1 VGLEEGP
8 LSHTEI
14 SSSSEYESESETS
27 TGSAL
32 PLYTSPPP
40 PSPPID
46 SPPPYPIMSQH
57 DLHAIIRQQQ
67 EQLAAMQAQIQALLA
82 AGGGGA
88 GGAERGMAG
97 HKVEVATPAIFNGEA
112 GKVGGFVTACRLYLR
127 MKMREAT
134 VEEQVFWV
142 LSHIQ
147 GGSADIWKE
156 NVMEELEAGEIEY
169 ETVEEFLMNL
179 KKEFGG
185 GEEEAV
191 KVAELRKLEQGGKT
205 MEEYVQEFKRAA
217 RGSGYEGRPL
227 VEEFKRGI
235 NGGIRR
241 KLMEAENPP
250 TSIEQWYKR
259 ATALDR
265 NWRESRREEERLRKK
280 EIGGGGQKQEKQ
292 SLPRPLVWQRRQ
304 PLPQQATT
312 GPAPMEGV
320 ERTNAVVVRGQGQ
333 GAGIPPRRDPF
344 AMEVDRGRN
353 CYACGG
359 FGHMAR
365 NCRNRGRVMRRV
377 EIGGGR
383 FKGNIEQIRHLKEVE
398 NLEALD

>member
-1 VGLEEGP
+1 
-8 LSHTEI
+8 
-14 SSSSEYESESETS
+14 
-27 TGSAL
+27 
-32 PLYTSPPP
+32 
-40 PSPPID
+40 
-46 SPPPYPIMSQH
+46 
-57 DLHAIIRQQQ
+57 
-67 EQLAAMQAQIQALLA
+67 
-82 AGGGGA
+82 
-88 GGAERGMAG
+88 
-97 HKVEVATPAIFNGEA
+97 
-112 GKVGGFVTACRLYLR
+112 
-127 MKMREAT
+127 
-134 VEEQVFWV
+134 
-142 LSHIQ
+142 
-147 GGSADIWKE
+147 
-156 NVMEELEAGEIEY
+156 MEELESGEMEY
-169 ETVEEFLMNL
+169 ETAEEFLTVL

-191 KVAELRKLEQGGKT
+191 KAAELRKLEQGGRT
-205 MEEYVQEFKRAA
+205 MEEFVQEFKRAA

-227 VEEFKRGI
+227 IEEFKRGM

-241 KLMEAENPP
+241 KLMELENPL
-250 TSIEQWYKR
+250 TSIELWYRR

-280 EIGGGGQKQEKQ
+280 EVGGGGQKQERQ

-320 ERTNAVVVRGQGQ
+320 ERTSAVVVRGQGQ
-333 GAGIPPRRDPF
+333 GMGIPPRWDPF

-383 FKGNIEQIRHLKEVE
+383 FKGNIKQIGHLKEVE